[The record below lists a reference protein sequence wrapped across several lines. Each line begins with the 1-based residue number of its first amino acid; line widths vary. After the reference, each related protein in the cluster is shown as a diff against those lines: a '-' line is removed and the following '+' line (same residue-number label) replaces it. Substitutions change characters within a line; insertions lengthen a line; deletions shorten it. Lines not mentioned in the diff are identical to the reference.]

1 MKSSTLSMSAARSA
15 AFLCALLTAGCA
27 VFERAPEREFPQAS
41 AAPAATVAI
50 SPSVAPSVEPKVE
63 PKVEPRVAP
72 SVAPPAPP
80 TVRRAAGQAE
90 AKPPTLAPPPAAQ
103 APKTA
108 APAPALAKPQ
118 APPLDL
124 KSLESGLRQTK
135 AIGVLTK
142 LTLKNQVDDLLDRFR
157 AFYKGQFQT
166 TLAELR
172 RSFDLLVL
180 KVLALLQDAD
190 PPLAAAI
197 VASRES
203 LWSILLDPAKLE
215 TV

>member
-1 MKSSTLSMSAARSA
+1 MQEARRIAASRLTSISLRGALSGLPGSAR
-15 AFLCALLTAGCA
+15 
-27 VFERAPEREFPQAS
+27 
-41 AAPAATVAI
+41 I
-50 SPSVAPSVEPKVE
+50 SPSKPTTATTS
-63 PKVEPRVAP
+63 RAR
-72 SVAPPAPP
+72 SLIGMSAPAP
-80 TVRRAAGQAE
+80 AS
-90 AKPPTLAPPPAAQ
+90 APPPAAQ
-103 APKTA
+103 APKA
-108 APAPALAKPQ
+108 ATPAPAVAKPQ

-124 KSLESGLRQTK
+124 KSLENGLRQTK
-135 AIGVLTK
+135 AIGVLAK

-157 AFYKGQFQT
+157 AFYKGQLQT

-190 PPLAAAI
+190 APLASAI

-215 TV
+215 AV